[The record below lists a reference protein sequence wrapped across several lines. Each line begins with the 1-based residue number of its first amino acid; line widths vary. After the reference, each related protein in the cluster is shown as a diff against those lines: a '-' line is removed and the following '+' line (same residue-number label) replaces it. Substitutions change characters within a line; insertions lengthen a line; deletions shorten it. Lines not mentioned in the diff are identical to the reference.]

1 MVGVIKKMIKDKYR
15 KEGDIIRRNKKRK
28 REEEKA
34 EEEELTKSD
43 FK

>member
-1 MVGVIKKMIKDKYR
+1 MSSDKNKYKYR

-28 REEEKA
+28 REEEKI
-34 EEEELTKSD
+34 EEDEQTKSD